1 MAHAYTPGLKVTP
14 FTIIRKER
22 KLPGKG
28 EVLVSLGERVQ
39 AEQIVARTE
48 LPGSVEVVK
57 LAQRLGVSPAEI
69 PGLMVKKVG
78 DAVRKGEVLAR
89 SPGFF
94 GFFRSEVRSP
104 IDGTLESV
112 SEITGQ
118 AILREPPIAVELK
131 AYIPG
136 EVTEIF
142 PETGVEITARAAL
155 VQGIFGV
162 GGENFGILKM
172 AVNKPDEV
180 LDESSLDEQHKGCV
194 VVGGSLMTLGAIR
207 KAEQLG
213 VRAVVAGG
221 INDQDLKEYLG
232 YSIGVAITGM
242 ENIPLT
248 LIVTEGFGRLP
259 MAPRTFELLKS
270 LENKHASVNGATQIR
285 AGVLRP
291 EIIIP
296 EENPSVADRVLQK
309 SSNLSGELKPGTLI
323 RIIRPPFFGKLARV
337 SSLPVELQKI
347 ATESKVRVVEVI
359 LEENGQKVVIPR
371 ANVEL
376 FEE

>member
-1 MAHAYTPGLKVTP
+1 MQAVVSVE
-14 FTIIRKER
+14 IQKER

-28 EVLVSLGERVQ
+28 DILVSLGEHVQ

-48 LPGSVEVVK
+48 LPGNVEVVK

-78 DAVRKGEVLAR
+78 DTVRKGEVLAY

-94 GFFRSEVRSP
+94 GFFRSEVCSP

-118 AILREPPIAVELK
+118 AILREPPISVELK

-142 PETGVEITARAAL
+142 PETGVEITTRAAL

-172 AVNKPDEV
+172 AVDSPDEV
-180 LDESSLDEQHKGCV
+180 LDESSLNEEYKGCV
-194 VVGGSLMTLGAIR
+194 VVGGSLMTLSAIR
-207 KAEQLG
+207 KAEKLG

-248 LIVTEGFGRLP
+248 IIVTEGFGRLP
-259 MAPRTFELLKS
+259 MAHRTFDLLKS

-291 EIIIP
+291 EIIIA
-296 EENPSVADRVLQK
+296 EENPSLSDADFQE
-309 SSNLSGELKPGTLI
+309 SSNLSGELKPGRLI

-337 SSLPVELQKI
+337 SALPVELQKI
-347 ATESKVRVVEVI
+347 STESKVRVVEVI
-359 LEENGQKVVIPR
+359 LEENGQKVTIPR